1 MKGSAQRAFT
11 YEPPQ
16 VAAKGDA
23 AGAEP
28 PYDSWDN
35 ERFFTRTSGILH
47 RGNEIV
53 ERRGAVRE
61 KVLQGNNIALEGPRD
76 NEEPCLAHLIYLT
89 HTMYMQAIELAV
101 SEITGLL

>member
-16 VAAKGDA
+16 VAAKGDS

-47 RGNEIV
+47 RCNEIV
-53 ERRGAVRE
+53 ECRGVVRGE
-61 KVLQGNNIALEGPRD
+61 VLQGNNIALLLRSAYAVMKSRVLTLSLVHLPSTFLWLGPS
-76 NEEPCLAHLIYLT
+76 HFSYT
-89 HTMYMQAIELAV
+89 
-101 SEITGLL
+101 